1 MPGTGSSL
9 SGKATGSDD
18 VEGRRSGI
26 DLRVTMPT
34 VEVYN
39 TNRDLVGQLELGAD
53 VFAVPV
59 KPHVMHEVVLYQ
71 LAKRRAGT
79 AKTKGRSEI
88 SGGGR
93 KPWRQKGTGRARAG
107 TSRSPIWRGGGTI
120 HGPQPRDYQMR
131 VPKKVRRLALK
142 MALSQKLLDQNLTV
156 LDDLRME
163 RIKTKDFLSMLDR
176 FEISQAL
183 VVLSQQDE
191 MVERSA
197 RNIPHVKVLK
207 SEGLNVYDLFRYRS
221 LLMTR
226 EAVARLEEALGS

>member
-1 MPGTGSSL
+1 
-9 SGKATGSDD
+9 
-18 VEGRRSGI
+18 
-26 DLRVTMPT
+26 MPT

-163 RIKTKDFLSMLDR
+163 RIKTKDFVSMLDR

-207 SEGLNVYDLFRYRS
+207 SEGLNVYDLLRYRS